1 MKKSCRAAPRRA
13 VQYRTTSHAVAAAA
27 LLPRSLPFLSFHAD
41 GIIPTGRAFTLGCA
55 GMRLRDTSR
64 STRFGPAVAT
74 RQATLA
80 PCCAASRL
88 AMLRRDF
95 SAARQ
100 VLLLWDRIL
109 GFDTLEILPV
119 MAASIFHFRAKVPP
133 IGGHRAALGPVPMGP
148 RARRQRRVRKVLLC
162 LLVPSHG
169 PEPFHCNRLHRR
181 SWRRRRS
188 RKWRT
193 FLRTLPSSKSS
204 RCCSIP
210 SSPQC
215 KSDDIPPVVSS
226 L

>member
-1 MKKSCRAAPRRA
+1 MPRRA

-27 LLPRSLPFLSFHAD
+27 LLPLSVPALSRHAD
-41 GIIPTGRAFTLGCA
+41 GIIPTSRAFTLGCA

-64 STRFGPAVAT
+64 STRYCRLVRCGHKTSHFSSVLQPL
-74 RQATLA
+74 R
-80 PCCAASRL
+80 RL

-133 IGGHRAALGPVPMGP
+133 IGGHRAALGAVPMGP
-148 RARRQRRVRKVLLC
+148 RACRQRRVRKVLLC
-162 LLVPSHG
+162 HLVPSHG